1 MMEVDGA
8 SQLAVTGRGPLDLRQ
23 RLNALGASF
32 TQSRGGR
39 FARRLN
45 LEEDAPLLPT
55 LADIVNLPDWVLCDF
70 DLVDRIAAVTALLH
84 FRYAIDHELSGIK
97 LRAICDTVGEVQY
110 DLACEAPL
118 PPQELLS
125 DPEERLPSP
134 DKLILIGRE
143 MLDSA
148 LPIAMASSVSGACND
163 IKMRQLSNIATA
175 IVVDQ
180 YANSAGASA

>member
-1 MMEVDGA
+1 MMETNGA
-8 SQLAVTGRGPLDLRQ
+8 SQTDVTARGQLDLCK
-23 RLNALGASF
+23 RLNALGTSF
-32 TQSRGGR
+32 SQSRGTR
-39 FARRLN
+39 FAQRLKADK
-45 LEEDAPLLPT
+45 DAHYPPT
-55 LADIVNLPDWVLCDF
+55 LADLVNLPDWILCDS
-70 DLVDRIAAVTALLH
+70 DLVDCIAAVTALLH

-118 PPQELLS
+118 PPEELLS

-143 MLDSA
+143 MLNKA
-148 LPIAMASSVSGACND
+148 LPIAMESSVSSACND

-175 IVVDQ
+175 IVVRQ
-180 YANSAGASA
+180 HVEPTGATA